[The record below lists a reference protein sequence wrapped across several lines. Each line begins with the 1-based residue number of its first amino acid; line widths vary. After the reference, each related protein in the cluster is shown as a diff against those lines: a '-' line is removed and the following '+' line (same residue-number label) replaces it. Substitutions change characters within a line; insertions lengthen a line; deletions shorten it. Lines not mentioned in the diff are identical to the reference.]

1 MRLLFTNQKQKMKH
15 QPFRIHSDK
24 AKVDNHIYYYIYV
37 MTKRKRPRGSRGA
50 RDATNIG
57 GNSSASGERASD
69 LMVLMPTSGSLIKR
83 QLQIKEIINR
93 LAETGFSQ
101 MALVHTIYG
110 RPKPEDRVDTAIP
123 TSLWETI
130 SKDDGRKPKNPPIR
144 IYRRLH
150 VVLEN
155 LSDVGLYMK
164 NQGPH
169 QDLLKEYDLI
179 SVCPRNE
186 GVFQSACATAS
197 IADIVTLDY
206 SIRGTRLPYKIRPA
220 DVKAVIERGMAMEIP
235 LVPALLHTKQ
245 RKALVQTSRELQR
258 SSAGMKP
265 TIIFGSGDRTFEES
279 DVGTM
284 GFRMPGDITNLLQ
297 TVLHFDPKTAKS
309 ATGAACEVVMRRA
322 QDRRWG
328 KSDVS
333 AVFLH
338 EKGKPSALNPMAADE
353 DDGDHPIAKTAKV
366 EPKDGDDSEASNDSL
381 GDGFV
386 QF

>member
-1 MRLLFTNQKQKMKH
+1 
-15 QPFRIHSDK
+15 
-24 AKVDNHIYYYIYV
+24 

-50 RDATNIG
+50 RDVTNAG
-57 GNSSASGERASD
+57 GNSSASGQGASD

-110 RPKPEDRVDTAIP
+110 RPKPEDRVDTAMP
-123 TSLWETI
+123 KSLWET
-130 SKDDGRKPKNPPIR
+130 SRTDDDENKPKDPPIR

-164 NQGPH
+164 NQGLC
-169 QDLLKEYDLI
+169 QELLKEYDLI

-197 IADIVTLDY
+197 VADIVTLDY

-220 DVKAVIERGMAMEIP
+220 DIKAVTERGMAVEIP

-258 SSAGMKP
+258 SCAGMKP

-297 TVLHFDPKTAKS
+297 TVLHFDAKTAKV
-309 ATGAACEVVMRRA
+309 ATGAACEMVIRRA
-322 QDRRWG
+322 QARRWG
-328 KSDVS
+328 ESDVS

-338 EKGKPSALNPMAADE
+338 EKGKPSALNPPTTKE
-353 DDGDHPIAKTAKV
+353 DDENSDADMNGDEIDGTPIAKAARV
-366 EPKDGDDSEASNDSL
+366 GHNDDEASDDPV
-381 GDGFV
+381 GDGFI

>member
-1 MRLLFTNQKQKMKH
+1 
-15 QPFRIHSDK
+15 
-24 AKVDNHIYYYIYV
+24 

-50 RDATNIG
+50 RDVTNTG
-57 GNSSASGERASD
+57 GKSSASREGASD
-69 LMVLMPTSGSLIKR
+69 LMVLMPTSASLIKR

-93 LAETGFSQ
+93 LADTGFSQ

-123 TSLWETI
+123 TSLWETTSNDDERK
-130 SKDDGRKPKNPPIR
+130 SKDPPIR

-164 NQGPH
+164 NQGSH
-169 QDLLKEYDLI
+169 QELLKEYDLI

-186 GVFQSACATAS
+186 AVFQSACATAS
-197 IADIVTLDY
+197 VADIVTLDY
-206 SIRGTRLPYKIRPA
+206 SIRGTRLPYRIRPT
-220 DVKAVIERGMAMEIP
+220 DVKAVMERGMAMEIP

-297 TVLHFDPKTAKS
+297 TVLHFDAKTAKS
-309 ATGAACEVVMRRA
+309 ATGAACGAVIRRA

-333 AVFLH
+333 TVFLH
-338 EKGKPSALNPMAADE
+338 EKGNLSALNPSAAKE
-353 DDGDHPIAKTAKV
+353 DDQESGVDMKDHVIDDQPMAKTAKV
-366 EPKDGDDSEASNDSL
+366 EPKDGEASEASDDAV
-381 GDGFV
+381 GDGFI